1 MILMGCVCHIA
12 YITAEKA
19 IGTFVKSVEFDID
32 YYPPSQ
38 RKEAAFWALWILQPV
53 SQCLL
58 VRLGNMH

>member
-32 YYPPSQ
+32 YYPPPLPKKRSC
-38 RKEAAFWALWILQPV
+38 F
-53 SQCLL
+53 
-58 VRLGNMH
+58 LGFVDSATSFTVFVG